1 MNIFP
6 LHATDGYKVGHKP
19 MYQAGT
25 QMIYSNFTPRS
36 NRLFK
41 GSKLY
46 DGKMVVFGIQGFVK
60 EFLVETFD
68 NNFFDQPK
76 EKVIKRYARR
86 MDNYLGKGVV
96 DVSHIAA
103 LHDLG
108 FLPLEIKAL
117 PEGSRV
123 RMGVPVM
130 TVRNTLPDFYW
141 LVNYLETAW
150 SNSVWKS
157 MTNATIA
164 FEYRRVFDHYAELTG
179 SPKEFV
185 PWQGHDFAYR
195 GMSGVEDGARSNAG
209 HLLSFTGTDTISAI
223 DYLED
228 YYNADSDKELIG
240 GSVPASEHSVSS
252 SNILFNERY
261 CGDKLVAEQEFL
273 LEYITKIVPTGIAS
287 YVTDTYDYWSVLTKI
302 LPAIKDLVMEREGKL
317 VIRPDSGDPVKIIC
331 GDPSAATEHERK
343 GSIEVLWDIF
353 GGTVNEKNYKMLD
366 SHIGLI
372 YGDSITIER
381 QEEILSRL
389 AEKGFASC
397 NVVLGI
403 GSYTYNYSTRDTFG
417 SAVKATATQIDGEM
431 IEIYKDPATA
441 SGKKSA
447 KGFLR
452 VDCIEGEYVLAD
464 QVPFDQNGGCLE
476 TVFLDGEIVKETS
489 LSEVRNRLHG

>member
-19 MYQAGT
+19 MYQEGT

-41 GSKLY
+41 GGRLY
-46 DGKMVVFGIQGFVK
+46 DDKMVVFGIQGFVK
-60 EFLVETFD
+60 EFLIETF
-68 NNFFDQPK
+68 NSNFFNQPK

-108 FLPLEIKAL
+108 YLPLEIKAL

-123 RMGVPVM
+123 RMGIPVM
-130 TVRNTLPDFYW
+130 TVRNTVPEFYW

-164 FEYRRVFDHYAELTG
+164 FEYRKVFDHFAELTG
-179 SPKEFV
+179 SPREFV
-185 PWQGHDFAYR
+185 QWQGHDFAYR
-195 GMSGVEDGARSNAG
+195 GMSGIEDGARSNAG
-209 HLLSFTGTDTISAI
+209 HLLSFTGTDTIAAI

-252 SNILFNERY
+252 SNILFNERD
-261 CGDKLVAEQEFL
+261 CGDKLLAEQEFL
-273 LEYITKIVPTGIAS
+273 IDYITQIVPVGIAS
-287 YVTDTYDYWSVLTKI
+287 YVTDTYDYWGVLTKI
-302 LPAIKDLVMEREGKL
+302 LPAVKSIVMGREGKL

-331 GDPSAATEHERK
+331 GDTDAVTEHERK

-353 GGTVNEKNYKMLD
+353 GGTINEKGYKVLD

-372 YGDSITIER
+372 YGDSITLER
-381 QEEILSRL
+381 QWEILERL
-389 AEKGFASC
+389 EAKGFASC

-441 SGKKSA
+441 SSKKSA

-452 VDCIEGEYVLAD
+452 VEQVGREYVLKD
-464 QVPFDQNGGCLE
+464 QVDFSQNGGCLQ
-476 TVFLDGEIVKETS
+476 TIFFDGILLKETS
-489 LSEVRNRLHG
+489 LAEIRDLLHN